1 MGNEVFHKPEDFYS
15 VYGEHRTYVR
25 AEVRKKHIRQF
36 DEQFWFPSAARS
48 DLSVLELGCGTG
60 LFLAYLKHKGVGD
73 FSAVEADRDVLDY
86 MPDDIAGRV
95 TIGDIGDYIGN
106 TERTYDRIVML
117 DVFEHFTIFE
127 GRDLLA
133 SLKPLLGQ
141 GGRVSLRIPNAA
153 SPWGLQYQFQ
163 DLTHKALYGP
173 GNIRQLAMA
182 AGYETL
188 AVSSARRGNKLKRF
202 LEDGVHFAL
211 NRVLTEPPP
220 IWGANMMV
228 TLKPRAEG

>member
-1 MGNEVFHKPEDFYS
+1 MNDGEFRKPEDFYN
-15 VYGEHRTYVR
+15 VYNEHRTYVR
-25 AEVRKKHIRQF
+25 AEARKKHIRQF
-36 DEQFWFPSAARS
+36 DEQFWLPASARNHM
-48 DLSVLELGCGTG
+48 SVLELGCGTG
-60 LFLAYLKHKGVGD
+60 LFLAYLKHKGVSD

-86 MPDDIAGRV
+86 MPEDIAGRV
-95 TIGDIGDYIGN
+95 TIGDIGDYIAN
-106 TERTYDRIVML
+106 TERTFDRIVML
-117 DVFEHFTIFE
+117 DVFEHFSVYE

-133 SLKPLLGQ
+133 SLRPLLAP
-141 GGRVSLRIPNAA
+141 GGRVSLRVPNVA

-182 AGYETL
+182 AGYQTL
-188 AVSSARRGNKLKRF
+188 AVFSARRGNKIKRF

-220 IWGANMMV
+220 LWGANMMV